1 MAWHEI
7 LKYSPKNYKNRIYT
21 VDEWTSRCEVGKY
34 FNGKQFTIE
43 EYLRVEQQHIN
54 VILSIMKAVQS
65 KFVVIRYLEADKAD
79 IIESIQD
86 SKFHDIDSPLLQSI
100 PLLEVKKRIHPNEIP
115 DIVRMALREYIY
127 VELGDKEHKFKIQ
140 FGYDY
145 YLYVACTLPKEEL
158 QNIVAKEGLFLD
170 PR

>member
-100 PLLEVKKRIHPNEIP
+100 PLLEVKK
-115 DIVRMALREYIY
+115 EYTQMRFQISSAW
-127 VELGDKEHKFKIQ
+127 L
-140 FGYDY
+140 
-145 YLYVACTLPKEEL
+145 
-158 QNIVAKEGLFLD
+158 
-170 PR
+170 